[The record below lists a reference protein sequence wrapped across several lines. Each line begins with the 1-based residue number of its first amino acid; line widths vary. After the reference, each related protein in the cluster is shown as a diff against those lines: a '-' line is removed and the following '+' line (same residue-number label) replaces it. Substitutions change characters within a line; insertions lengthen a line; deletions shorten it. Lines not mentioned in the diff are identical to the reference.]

1 MDEKQSRLAVW
12 GLRIAILALVVLAIS
27 IVGLRFHLLAFSI
40 PLKGIA
46 VAGLMAIVGL
56 LVSLVGL
63 IITATGRKTGVVTAL
78 VGVAIAVIAATPFS
92 TSFLKARSVPPIH
105 DISTD
110 LTNPPQF
117 VAVVPQRAASP
128 NALDRA
134 EPADLAEQQAKAYP
148 DVVPLKLDAQPG
160 KVFDAARDVV
170 HDMGWALDA
179 ATPETGLIEAT
190 ATTSLLHFKDDVVI
204 RITAID
210 KGTQV
215 DMRSVSRVGM
225 SDLGAN
231 AARIEAFMAALKAKL
246 AS

>member
-1 MDEKQSRLAVW
+1 MGGNQSRLATW
-12 GLRIAILALVVLAIS
+12 GMRVSILALVILAIS

-46 VAGLMAIVGL
+46 VAGLVALVGL
-56 LVSLVGL
+56 LVSLIGL
-63 IITATGRKTGVVTAL
+63 VVTATGRKTGLMTAL
-78 VGVAIAVIAATPFS
+78 VGVVIAVVAATPFS
-92 TSFLKARSVPPIH
+92 TSFMKARSVPPIH

-110 LTNPPQF
+110 LINPPQF
-117 VAVVPQRAASP
+117 VAVVPLRATSP

-134 EPADLAEQQAKAYP
+134 EPADLAEQQTKAYP
-148 DVVPLKLDAQPG
+148 ALAPLTVEAQPG

-204 RITAID
+204 RITETD
-210 KGTQV
+210 TGSKV

-231 AARIEAFMAALKAKL
+231 AARIEAFFAALKAKL